1 MDYLYKPG
9 DAVRVRGDLEM
20 NRSYYMRSGPN
31 AGEESDYVW
40 EEMMTMCGKLVHIDH
55 ISFFGS
61 YKIKECDG
69 LWDDE
74 MFEKITRQL
83 RCESLL

>member
-9 DAVRVRGDLEM
+9 DAVRVRKDLDM
-20 NRSYYMRSGPN
+20 NRKYYMKSGPN
-31 AGEESDYVW
+31 AGEEGDYVC
-40 EEMMTMCGKLVHIDH
+40 EEMMAMRGKLVHIDH
-55 ISFFGS
+55 TSSFGS
-61 YKIKECDG
+61 YKIKECNW

-74 MFEKITRQL
+74 MFEKITHQL